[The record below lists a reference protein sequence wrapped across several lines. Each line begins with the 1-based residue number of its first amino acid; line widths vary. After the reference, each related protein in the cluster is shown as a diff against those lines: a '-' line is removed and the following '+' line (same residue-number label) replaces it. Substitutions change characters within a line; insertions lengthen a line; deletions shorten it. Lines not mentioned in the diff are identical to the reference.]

1 MSSLLVAR
9 AQYEAALRMIG
20 GKVQVSTHGG
30 AFDRKELERYAKTAP
45 HVVLTLLGFECDL
58 QAGAAI
64 AEARWGVMCFT
75 LHAPGEPRADSA
87 IALAEAAVQ
96 VLLPLFAGEEL
107 GGRPTDMSARNVY
120 STPLDALG
128 VAMWSIEWNQTL
140 ELVTPVYPDDL
151 TSVTATWDLQPR
163 TEEPPPEI
171 FEVPEAQDTIELEQ
185 V

>member
-9 AQYEAALRMIG
+9 AQYEAALRTIG
-20 GKVQVSTHGG
+20 GTVQVSTHGG
-30 AFDRKELERYAKTAP
+30 AFNQKELERYSKAAP
-45 HVVLTLLGFECDL
+45 HVVLTLLGFEPEL
-58 QAGAAI
+58 QAGMAV

-75 LHAPGEPRADSA
+75 KQTPGVPRTDSA

-96 VLLPLFAGEEL
+96 VLLPLFAGQEL
-107 GGRPTDMSARNVY
+107 GGRPNSMSARNVY
-120 STPLDALG
+120 STPLDFSG
-128 VAMWSIEWNQTL
+128 TAMWAIEWNQTL
-140 ELVTPVYPDDL
+140 ELVVPIFPDDL